1 MSASHRYAL
10 AGGHTLVSHGLE
22 TEAVLLIEDGLITS
36 VGSETGHARV
46 VDARGLYVLPGI
58 VDLHGDAFERQLMP
72 RPGVHFDMQ
81 LALAETDRQLV
92 ANGITTAYHGVTYSW
107 EPGLRG
113 REAMLQMM
121 TALEGARPYLACD
134 TKLHLR
140 QETYNLDGELEVLAW
155 LAEGK
160 IALLAFNDHLPD
172 ILRKLAQP
180 HEVMNILQRTGL
192 SAQDLHALAS
202 RMAARKDEVSDSIRR
217 LAGAAVSAKV
227 AQASHDDP
235 SPEVRQWYQDLGCYI
250 SEFPKTQ
257 PTAALAR
264 ELGNPV
270 VFGSPNVVRGGSH
283 QKNAVAAAQM
293 VSEGLCTVLTS
304 DYYYPAMLP
313 AAFRL
318 AHEGLCSFAQ
328 AWALISSNPA
338 DAANLQDRGRLQ
350 AGLRADITLVKATPG
365 RGAHA
370 VTSLI
375 QGRVVYGGLK
385 SPVGLP

>member
-1 MSASHRYAL
+1 
-10 AGGHTLVSHGLE
+10 
-22 TEAVLLIEDGLITS
+22 
-36 VGSETGHARV
+36 
-46 VDARGLYVLPGI
+46 
-58 VDLHGDAFERQLMP
+58 
-72 RPGVHFDMQ
+72 
-81 LALAETDRQLV
+81 
-92 ANGITTAYHGVTYSW
+92 
-107 EPGLRG
+107 
-113 REAMLQMM
+113 
-121 TALEGARPYLACD
+121 
-134 TKLHLR
+134 
-140 QETYNLDGELEVLAW
+140 
-155 LAEGK
+155 
-160 IALLAFNDHLPD
+160 
-172 ILRKLAQP
+172 
-180 HEVMNILQRTGL
+180 
-192 SAQDLHALAS
+192 
-202 RMAARKDEVSDSIRR
+202 MAARKDEVSDSIRR

-227 AQASHDDP
+227 AQASHDDH